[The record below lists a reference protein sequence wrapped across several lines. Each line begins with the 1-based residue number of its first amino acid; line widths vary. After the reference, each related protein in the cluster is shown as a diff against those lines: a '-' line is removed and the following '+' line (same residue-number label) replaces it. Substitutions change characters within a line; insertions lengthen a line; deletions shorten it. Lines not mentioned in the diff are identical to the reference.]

1 MPSVASSPAERS
13 AVVVVDDDRAVLNSL
28 KFALEIEGFAVRTY
42 RSGEEFLAGGSLPR
56 SACLVLDYHLPG
68 VNGIAVV
75 DELRRRKIN
84 VPAILI
90 TSNPPSALRQ
100 RAAAAGLA
108 LVEKPLLGNTLSD
121 AIHHALEPAGG

>member
-1 MPSVASSPAERS
+1 MPQAASSPPERR
-13 AVVVVDDDRAVLNSL
+13 AVVVIDDDRAVLNSL

-42 RSGEEFLAGGSLPR
+42 RSGEEFLAGASLPQ

-68 VNGIAVV
+68 ANGIAVV
-75 DELRRRKIN
+75 DELRRRRIN

-108 LVEKPLLGNTLSD
+108 LVEKPLLGNTLSE
-121 AIHHALEPAGG
+121 AIHLALEPSSH

>member
-1 MPSVASSPAERS
+1 MPQVASPPAERR
-13 AVVVVDDDRAVLNSL
+13 AVVVVDDDRAVLSSL

-42 RSGEEFLAGGSLPR
+42 RSGEEFLAGSVPP

-68 VNGIAVV
+68 ANGIAVV
-75 DELRRRKIN
+75 DELRRRHID

-90 TSNPPSALRQ
+90 TSNPPPALRQ

-108 LVEKPLLGNTLSD
+108 LVEKPLLGNTLSE
-121 AIHHALEPAGG
+121 AIRRALEPTSH